1 MVKNDAE
8 KLVKAFGT
16 GFILKKNLNSVMTA
30 NVGEEWVEAV
40 RRLEAAS
47 PRHFAAT
54 FSETY
59 SRLYSANRFYQY
71 AKDDLVLFLQ
81 SDSWRVC
88 CDPKRAA
95 SGGAMKRP
103 QDKRGSFR
111 LPDGERGGSRLFRL
125 RN

>member
-59 SRLYSANRFYQY
+59 SRPVQRES
-71 AKDDLVLFLQ
+71 VLTSTRRTISCCFC
-81 SDSWRVC
+81 RVLLGVFVATQ
-88 CDPKRAA
+88 K
-95 SGGAMKRP
+95 
-103 QDKRGSFR
+103 
-111 LPDGERGGSRLFRL
+111 ERQVAER
-125 RN
+125 

>member
-1 MVKNDAE
+1 MIRDNAE
-8 KLVKAFGT
+8 KLVTAFGT

-30 NVGEEWVEAV
+30 NIGEEWVAAV

-59 SRLYSANRFYQY
+59 SRLCSANRFYQY

-81 SDSWRVC
+81 GTHCSVC
-88 CDPKRAA
+88 CNPNYAA
-95 SGGAMKRP
+95 KGGGMKRP
-103 QDKRGSFR
+103 HNKSVLFR
-111 LPDGERGGSRLFRL
+111 LPDGK
-125 RN
+125 

>member
-1 MVKNDAE
+1 MVRDSAE
-8 KLVKAFGT
+8 QLVAAFGT

-30 NVGEEWVEAV
+30 NIGEEWVEAI

-54 FSETY
+54 FSEAY

-71 AKDDLVLFLQ
+71 ARDDLVLFLQ
-81 SDSWRVC
+81 RAHCCVC

-95 SGGAMKRP
+95 SGGGMKRP
-103 QDKRGSFR
+103 
-111 LPDGERGGSRLFRL
+111 L
-125 RN
+125 R